1 MPTKEQIDAMRARQK
16 DVNGSVVF
24 FQGNSGTGKSYEA
37 EEAWLKSGME
47 HGGACI
53 AYDPTG
59 DIQCNINSYLLGYER
74 KVDRLRS
81 EYRWHQFRDTPEV
94 KKALNV
100 QDFLRNNV
108 ICCSGMSAEDCFNE
122 VERFVGRENPSGF
135 PQFALLIDEGAAARK
150 NVGFLETLV
159 PLMRNLKG
167 KAFITAHRSM
177 AIPPQVRS
185 VLSGRVLWY
194 SSDGTGDEAL
204 ENEIRSIAEKQGKPF
219 QFSPVMGRTKPE
231 DQWYRGIRYGADG
244 PEAFEYNPN
253 LHKRPDWILL
263 PGNPTRVQP
272 RELRG

>member
-1 MPTKEQIDAMRARQK
+1 MPTKEQVDAMRARQK

-59 DIQCNINSYLLGYER
+59 GIQVNIVSYLLGYQR

-81 EYRWHQFRDTPEV
+81 EYRWYQFRDTTEV
-94 KKALNV
+94 RKALDV

-108 ICCSGMSAEDCFNE
+108 ICCSGMSAEGCFNE
-122 VERFVGRENPSGF
+122 VEHFVGKDNPSGF
-135 PQFALLIDEGAAARK
+135 PQFALLIDEGAKARE
-150 NVGFLETLV
+150 NVGFLESVV
-159 PLMRNLKG
+159 PLMRNING

-204 ENEIRSIAEKQGKPF
+204 EKEIASIEGF
-219 QFSPVMGRTKPE
+219 EFSPVMGDTEPK
-231 DQWYRGIRYGADG
+231 DQWYRGIRYTASG
-244 PEAFEYNPN
+244 PKFFQYNPN

>member
-1 MPTKEQIDAMRARQK
+1 MPSKEQIEAMRARQK

-24 FQGNSGTGKSYEA
+24 FQGNSGTGKSHEA
-37 EEAWLKSGME
+37 TEAWLKSGME

-53 AYDPTG
+53 AYDPVG
-59 DIQCNINSYLLGYER
+59 DIQSNIDSYLLGYQR
-74 KVDRLRS
+74 KVDRLRRENKS
-81 EYRWHQFRDTPEV
+81 IRDSAETIG
-94 KKALNV
+94 ALKV
-100 QDFLRNNV
+100 QDYLRNNV
-108 ICCSGMSAEDCFNE
+108 ICCPGMSADNAFET
-122 VERFVGRENPSGF
+122 VAGYVGESNPTGF
-135 PQFALLIDEGAAARK
+135 PRFALLIDEGSQARK
-150 NVGFLETLV
+150 NSGFLESIV
-159 PLMRNLKG
+159 PIMRNLHG

-204 ENEIRSIAEKQGKPF
+204 EHEIRSIAEKQGKPF

-253 LHKRPDWILL
+253 ISKRPDWILL